1 MVYFQQEERKGKN
14 VYDSSRNG
22 KDETVGI
29 WKLFEVYATNAGML
43 RQPAYCNKNETRTTG
58 RRCHMNRIKIYLD
71 TSVISYLDQQDA
83 PERMKETQEIWEL
96 FKKGQYEIYI
106 SDVVVY
112 EINKC
117 SREKREILLDYLD
130 QIEYTIIETDEG
142 TVELAEKFID
152 FGFLKRKSY
161 DDCRHIAAAILAGC
175 DFIISWNFKHIV
187 NVKTIRGIKAV
198 TTYEGYKDL
207 MIYPPSALLEEEDED
222 YGSDDKRT

>member
-1 MVYFQQEERKGKN
+1 MHLKGW
-14 VYDSSRNG
+14 G
-22 KDETVGI
+22 KH
-29 WKLFEVYATNAGML
+29 
-43 RQPAYCNKNETRTTG
+43 
-58 RRCHMNRIKIYLD
+58 RRYG
-71 TSVISYLDQQDA
+71 SFS
-83 PERMKETQEIWEL
+83 
-96 FKKGQYEIYI
+96 KKGQYEIYI

-130 QIEYTIIETDEG
+130 QIEYTIIETDED
-142 TVELAEKFID
+142 TIELAEKFID

-161 DDCRHIAAAILAGC
+161 DDCQHIAAAILAAC

-187 NVKTIRGIKAV
+187 NVKTIRAIKAI

>member
-1 MVYFQQEERKGKN
+1 MLITG
-14 VYDSSRNG
+14 G
-22 KDETVGI
+22 ITKDEKEIWRIFEGI
-29 WKLFEVYATNAGML
+29 PSEATGNRWL
-43 RQPAYCNKNETRTTG
+43 YKNICGKIIKAVG
-58 RRCHMNRIKIYLD
+58 RRNYMNKIKIYLD

-83 PERMKETQEIWEL
+83 PERMKETQEVWEL
-96 FKKGQYEIYI
+96 FKKGQYDIYI

-112 EINKC
+112 EINQC
-117 SREKREILLDYLD
+117 SREKRKILLDYLD
-130 QIEYTIIETDEG
+130 QIEYTIIETDED

-152 FGFLKRKSY
+152 LGFIKRKSY
-161 DDCRHIAAAILAGC
+161 DDCRHIAAAILSGC

-222 YGSDDKRT
+222 YGSDGERT